1 LGTGFSVHYASN
13 GEQGLARASEL
24 MPDLIIT
31 DIKMPYMDGLE
42 LCRRVRASRQLCHI
56 PVIVLSA
63 RTSEEDR
70 MRGFEAGADVYLVKP
85 FNAVE
90 IKLLATKLLENRN
103 MLKKV
108 YSKAQSTVLP
118 QDTSLAVADHA
129 PDDEDF
135 LEAFT
140 QLVEEQLPGGKSRL
154 NLDLIAGR
162 LKMGESQLKRRILEL
177 TGKNAVAYISQLRM
191 EKAMRL
197 LRERPNMLIG
207 DVAEQCGFGDVAY
220 FSRVF
225 RQHYKM
231 TPTEARKSD
240 TLG

>member
-1 LGTGFSVHYASN
+1 
-13 GEQGLARASEL
+13 
-24 MPDLIIT
+24 
-31 DIKMPYMDGLE
+31 
-42 LCRRVRASRQLCHI
+42 
-56 PVIVLSA
+56 
-63 RTSEEDR
+63 
-70 MRGFEAGADVYLVKP
+70 
-85 FNAVE
+85 
-90 IKLLATKLLENRN
+90 

-197 LRERPNMLIG
+197 LRDKPQYSIAA
-207 DVAEQCGFGDVAY
+207 VAEESGLKNIRTLQRRIQEVVG
-220 FSRVF
+220 
-225 RQHYKM
+225 M
-231 TPTEARKSD
+231 TPVEYRLLFNRD
-240 TLG
+240 V